1 MDEQKTDVEP
11 LFCAR
16 CAAALEPGAGTYY
29 RVAIE
34 AVADPGPV
42 IADAS
47 QSAAD
52 LRLQIE
58 ELLARLEN
66 VSEREA
72 LDQVYRRLTIYLC
85 GACFQGWIE
94 NPAR

>member
-1 MDEQKTDVEP
+1 MNEQKTDVEP

-42 IADAS
+42 VVADNPS
-47 QSAAD
+47 TAD
-52 LRLQIE
+52 LRRQIE
-58 ELLARLEN
+58 VLLTRMEGI
-66 VSEREA
+66 SEREA
-72 LDQVYRRLTIYLC
+72 LDQIYRRLTIHLC
-85 GACFQGWIE
+85 GPCFRQWTE
-94 NPAR
+94 NPAG